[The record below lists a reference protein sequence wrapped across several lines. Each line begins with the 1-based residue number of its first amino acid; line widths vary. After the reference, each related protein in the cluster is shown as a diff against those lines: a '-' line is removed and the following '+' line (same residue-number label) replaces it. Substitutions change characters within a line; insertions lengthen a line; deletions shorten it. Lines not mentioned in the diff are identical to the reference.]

1 MASRNPALPLNSHV
15 QSHAEVYK
23 NKLCD
28 SHAALVARAI
38 AGGWTRLVEGIRD
51 RRLQGNQIA
60 NFPKNEYWRCRKIED
75 SSLMKRIYGRSNSRV
90 FAPYGKV

>member
-1 MASRNPALPLNSHV
+1 VASLATSCTATVKALPCVS
-15 QSHAEVYK
+15 
-23 NKLCD
+23 D
-28 SHAALVARAI
+28 
-38 AGGWTRLVEGIRD
+38 RLVEGIRD

-60 NFPKNEYWRCRKIED
+60 IFPKNEYWRCRKIED